1 MIVVTCERIIKRNL
15 SYRQAVSCSTKN
27 HTRDQF
33 CDTKCLRVTPG
44 GGGGGGGGCLG
55 GVEGEERLFLG
66 KTLGVGK
73 LICCFVLK
81 LEYLI
86 FFTAVTYLPI
96 LEGDFSV

>member
-1 MIVVTCERIIKRNL
+1 MLAANYFNKYN
-15 SYRQAVSCSTKN
+15 SYTTNQPISQPKTS
-27 HTRDQF
+27 F
-33 CDTKCLRVTPG
+33 G
-44 GGGGGGGGCLG
+44 GGEGGWGVVGVVVGG
-55 GVEGEERLFLG
+55 ERLFLG
-66 KTLGVGK
+66 KTAGVGK

>member
-1 MIVVTCERIIKRNL
+1 MQCFSLGANYFNDYN
-15 SYRQAVSCSTKN
+15 SYTTN
-27 HTRDQF
+27 HLICQPKTAFD
-33 CDTKCLRVTPG
+33 G
-44 GGGGGGGGCLG
+44 GGGGGGVVG
-55 GVEGEERLFLG
+55 GVGGEERLFLG
-66 KTLGVGK
+66 KPAGVGK

>member
-1 MIVVTCERIIKRNL
+1 MLAANYFNNYN
-15 SYRQAVSCSTKN
+15 SYTTNKPISQLKTS
-27 HTRDQF
+27 F
-33 CDTKCLRVTPG
+33 G
-44 GGGGGGGGCLG
+44 GGEGEGWGVVGVVGGG
-55 GVEGEERLFLG
+55 ERLFLG
-66 KTLGVGK
+66 KTAGVGK

>member
-1 MIVVTCERIIKRNL
+1 MQCSASCWLLIVSTITIVIQPINSSANL
-15 SYRQAVSCSTKN
+15 RQ
-27 HTRDQF
+27 HLIR
-33 CDTKCLRVTPG
+33 G
-44 GGGGGGGGCLG
+44 GVLG
-55 GVEGEERLFLG
+55 GVGGEERLFLG
-66 KTLGVGK
+66 KTAGVGK

>member
-1 MIVVTCERIIKRNL
+1 MTIVIQPINPSANL
-15 SYRQAVSCSTKN
+15 RHGVVVG
-27 HTRDQF
+27 RGGWG
-33 CDTKCLRVTPG
+33 VVGVVG
-44 GGGGGGGGCLG
+44 GG
-55 GVEGEERLFLG
+55 ERLFLG
-66 KTLGVGK
+66 KTAGVGK

>member
-1 MIVVTCERIIKRNL
+1 MKCSASCWLLIISTVTIVIQPINP
-15 SYRQAVSCSTKN
+15 SA
-27 HTRDQF
+27 D
-33 CDTKCLRVTPG
+33 LRHRLVVGRG
-44 GGGGGGGGCLG
+44 GGWGVVGVVVGG
-55 GVEGEERLFLG
+55 ERLFLG
-66 KTLGVGK
+66 KTAGVGK